1 LVVAVFSPLTAR
13 AGEQASTTSENDS
26 PVVVTPATA
35 PDGSGIGASVSVQF

>member
-1 LVVAVFSPLTAR
+1 MSRLELHADRR